1 MNDYIII
8 TDPGCVP
15 DLKGPF
21 NAPGHL
27 KRFLKEAMAARPFS
41 HLMVASCHGTLMV
54 SDGTQELEMLDM
66 RSSPT
71 ARKHRARLKSIL
83 NTAPLSPS
91 DQPPPTV
98 QRGTEA

>member
-1 MNDYIII
+1 MNNDYVVII
-8 TDPGCVP
+8 DPGCVP

-27 KRFLKEAMAARPFS
+27 KRFLKEAMEARPFS
-41 HLMVASCHGTLMV
+41 HIMVASCEGTLLV

-71 ARKHRARLKSIL
+71 ARKHRERLKSIIK
-83 NTAPLSPS
+83 SPES
-91 DQPPPTV
+91 NGVLQMNKGD
-98 QRGTEA
+98 